1 MGREK
6 IGGPLANTGKGSSYD
21 YYKLCMKGIQA
32 GLPYNDRPI
41 CSVFDTK
48 MILKYL
54 HNKNYPY
61 FKYKFS
67 MKNV

>member
-6 IGGPLANTGKGSSYD
+6 IGGSLANTGKGSSYD

-48 MILKYL
+48 MILEYL
-54 HNKNYPY
+54 Q
-61 FKYKFS
+61 
-67 MKNV
+67 